1 MAKRKD
7 KKIFNSLNE
16 RLSKE
21 IEAINSIKYNQINW
35 YDLES
40 EVDKINS
47 NLNKEEIEYLI
58 YKFDEIFTFKNANV
72 NFDDKDIIMYRV
84 LEEILNYS
92 YGSYPF
98 RDLKLKE
105 YSIDSKIDTAFSTT
119 TDVFDLYN
127 IAKSEVIGINNQ
139 KGLYA
144 CVDKWFENSSYKIL
158 DYEVLQKIAPII
170 TAYIGVGCISEFNIQ
185 KLFSRISEIIEYAI
199 LPSVLHNKFLD
210 LENEII
216 IVINDKEQIEISVK
230 DRDKFKDIEIK
241 PIKIKYVDG
250 KKILVY
256 ENIDTKNIE
265 EVELFKCSLE
275 TVNEEELKEFI
286 PYNTSSHF
294 SINDMKK
301 EKKNSNKLEE
311 IKLILECD
319 SVVYE
324 YFNMLPL
331 SDMVIYDEED
341 KLKEFS
347 KKYNY
352 DYMPNRF
359 YIEALDYKEKCISVI
374 FHCLENVK
382 ILEPTELNEDI
393 LEKVDIFVNKANL
406 KDKIGYTRQV
416 VENMKRKW
424 KEKKGREEQKL
435 KSEQISKKD
444 ASNEKVE
451 IDKTDLVKKI
461 KNREDDPDL
470 NF

>member
-7 KKIFNSLNE
+7 KKKFNSLNE
-16 RLSKE
+16 KLSKE
-21 IEAINSIKYNQINW
+21 IKEIKKLQYNQKSW
-35 YDLES
+35 YNLGS
-40 EVDKINS
+40 EIDKINP
-47 NLNKEEIEYLI
+47 NLNEEEIQYLI
-58 YKFDEIFTFKNANV
+58 YKLDEIYTFKNENI
-72 NFDDKDIIMYRV
+72 NFDDKDIVMYRV
-84 LEEILNYS
+84 LEEILNYP
-92 YGSYPF
+92 YGSCPF
-98 RDLKLKE
+98 KDLKLKE

-119 TDVFDLYN
+119 VDTFDLYN

-210 LENEII
+210 LENEVII
-216 IVINDKEQIEISVK
+216 AINDKEQIEISVK

-275 TVNEEELKEFI
+275 TINEEDLKEFI

-301 EKKNSNKLEE
+301 EKINSYKLEE

-331 SDMVIYDEED
+331 SNMVIYDEED

-347 KKYNY
+347 NKYNY
-352 DYMPNRF
+352 DYLQNKF
-359 YIEALDYKEKCISVI
+359 YIEAVDYKEKCISVI
-374 FHCLENVK
+374 FHCFEHIK
-382 ILEPTELNEDI
+382 ILEPTSLNEDI
-393 LEKVDIFVNKANL
+393 VERMKIFAKKNNIDICKEDTPPKKPIEPSDLTSIKEETNEVKENNK
-406 KDKIGYTRQV
+406 DIGI
-416 VENMKRKW
+416 N
-424 KEKKGREEQKL
+424 
-435 KSEQISKKD
+435 
-444 ASNEKVE
+444 
-451 IDKTDLVKKI
+451 KTDKMKDI
-461 KNREDDPDL
+461 KDNDSEIKF